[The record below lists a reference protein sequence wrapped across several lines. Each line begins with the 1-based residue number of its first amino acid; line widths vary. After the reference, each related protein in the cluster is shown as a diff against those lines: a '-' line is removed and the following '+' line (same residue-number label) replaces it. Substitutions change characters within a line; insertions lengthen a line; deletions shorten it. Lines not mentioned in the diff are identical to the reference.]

1 MSDDADECR
10 RLLGRGDKTL
20 GQTLLKSIQ
29 TNNLPVFRTLLLD
42 FMPDLNQEVDIG
54 EGRSSSFVLQAMIA
68 EFRRF
73 I

>member
-42 FMPDLNQEVDIG
+42 FMPDLNQEVDLG
-54 EGRSSSFVLQAMIA
+54 EGRSSSFVLQAMTA